1 MNTLIGVCIY
11 MLGVLTTSKLL
22 KSKDET
28 REDISARDMMSV
40 FWPFTLFLFVLTSV
54 WDFIDYIKSKLK

>member
-1 MNTLIGVCIY
+1 MNTLIGVCVY

-22 KSKDET
+22 QSKNET
-28 REDISARDMMSV
+28 REDVSARDMMSI
-40 FWPFTLFLFVLTSV
+40 FWPFTLFLFVLTLV

>member
-1 MNTLIGVCIY
+1 MNTLIGVCVY

-22 KSKDET
+22 QSKNET

-40 FWPFTLFLFVLTSV
+40 FWPFTLFLFTMTLV

>member
-22 KSKDET
+22 QSKNET
-28 REDISARDMMSV
+28 REDISARDMMSI
-40 FWPFTLFLFVLTSV
+40 FWPFTLFLFVLTLV

>member
-1 MNTLIGVCIY
+1 MNTLIGVCVY

-22 KSKDET
+22 QSKNET
-28 REDISARDMMSV
+28 REDISARDMMSI
-40 FWPFTLFLFVLTSV
+40 FWPFTLFLFVLTLV

>member
-1 MNTLIGVCIY
+1 

-22 KSKDET
+22 QSKDET

-40 FWPFTLFLFVLTSV
+40 FWPFTLFLFMMTLV

>member
-11 MLGVLTTSKLL
+11 MLGGLTTSKLL
-22 KSKDET
+22 QSKNET
-28 REDISARDMMSV
+28 REDISARDMMSI
-40 FWPFTLFLFVLTSV
+40 FWPFTLFLFVLTLV

>member
-1 MNTLIGVCIY
+1 MNTLIGVCGY

-22 KSKDET
+22 QSKNET
-28 REDISARDMMSV
+28 REDISARDMMSI
-40 FWPFTLFLFVLTSV
+40 FWPFTLFLFTMTLV